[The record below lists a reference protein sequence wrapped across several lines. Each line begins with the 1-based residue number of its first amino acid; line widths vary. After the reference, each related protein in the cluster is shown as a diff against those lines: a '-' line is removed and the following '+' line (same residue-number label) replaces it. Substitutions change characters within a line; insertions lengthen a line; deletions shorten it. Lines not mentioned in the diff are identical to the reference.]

1 MDEKRIRKNLRRAT
15 FLVVL
20 AGVLLLTAGGLVT
33 HYLRGMLRSTVNT
46 QMETETKEYKERLQ
60 QRIKT
65 DFQTLY
71 TLSGFWNSARPWIRT
86 PLRRGSMNPTIT
98 TILSP

>member
-46 QMETETKEYKERLQ
+46 QMETETKEYK
-60 QRIKT
+60 
-65 DFQTLY
+65 
-71 TLSGFWNSARPWIRT
+71 
-86 PLRRGSMNPTIT
+86 
-98 TILSP
+98 